1 MNIDPQV
8 SLEMGKFSEASFTLI
23 SYFSFIMWVNI

>member
-8 SLEMGKFSEASFTLI
+8 SLEIGEFSEAAFTLI